1 MNFYP
6 SSEGRPMT
14 TTATE
19 PTTIRTDVLVI
30 GAGQAGLAAGY
41 HLQRLGIDFR
51 IVEADARIGDVWRRR
66 YDSLLLYSP
75 AGYDALPG
83 LPFPLPK
90 GAFPTG
96 RQMADYLESYA
107 SRLELPVVTNVRIE
121 RLETPVTEGEPFIA
135 VAGNY
140 RFEAGQVVVA
150 TGTFQ
155 RPRVPVFA
163 TELDPRIRQLH
174 SSEYHNPAQLADGP
188 ALVVGLSHSGSDIAH
203 DIAPTHQVI
212 LSGKANGQI
221 PVPIDSRRGR
231 MGFRV
236 VAAFAK
242 HVATRDTPIGRR
254 MASEVK
260 KSGGP
265 LLRWRKPELLAAGVE
280 LTDARTMGV
289 QDGKPVLANGRVL
302 DVANV
307 IWCTGFRA
315 DYGWINPPLP
325 VDEHG
330 VPEEYRGVSAVR
342 GLYFMGLVFQYSFAS
357 MNVHGVSRDAAY
369 VVDRVAE
376 LRGSRTTMAVSPER
390 SFV

>member
-1 MNFYP
+1 
-6 SSEGRPMT
+6 MT
-14 TTATE
+14 TTTTK
-19 PTTIRTDVLVI
+19 PTTIRADVLVI

-41 HLQRLGIDFR
+41 HLQRLGVDYR

-83 LPFPLPK
+83 MPFPLPK
-90 GAFPTG
+90 HVFPTG
-96 RQMADYLESYA
+96 RQMGDYLDEYA
-107 SRLELPVVTNVRIE
+107 RHLGLNVDTGVSIE
-121 RLETPVTEGEPFIA
+121 RLETPARDGEPF
-135 VAGNY
+135 VATAADRRY
-140 RFEAGQVVVA
+140 EATQVIVA

-155 RPRVPVFA
+155 VPHVPAFA
-163 TELDPRIRQLH
+163 ADLDPRIRQLH
-174 SSEYHNPAQLADGP
+174 SSEYRNPAQLADGP

-203 DIAPTHQVI
+203 DIAGSHQVI
-212 LSGKANGQI
+212 VSGKAHGQI

-236 VAAFAK
+236 VAAFARY
-242 HVATRDTPIGRR
+242 VATLSTPIGRK
-254 MASEVK
+254 MAPEVK

-280 LTDARTMGV
+280 LTEARTIGA
-289 QDGKPVLANGRVL
+289 QDGKPALADGRVL

-307 IWCTGFRA
+307 IWSTGFRS
-315 DYGWINPPLP
+315 DYRWISPPLQ
-325 VDEHG
+325 VDELG
-330 VPEEYRGVSAVR
+330 APEQHRGVSNVP
-342 GLYFMGLVFQYSFAS
+342 GLYFMGLVFQYSLAS
-357 MNVHGVSRDAAY
+357 MNVAGVGRDAAY

-390 SFV
+390 SLV